1 MVFETVGKIG
11 LMVGKSLS
19 KGKFWA
25 CRHAPELLQIA
36 GTAGV
41 VGTAA
46 LACKGTKE
54 IMEKEEPEIKDYA
67 KAYAP
72 TAVCGISTIGC
83 FTGGHYI
90 LKKRNIA
97 LACAYK
103 VIDDSYKNY
112 RSNVIEK
119 YGEEEDF
126 RLKNSVHTEKMTVTE
141 VGEDGKKHKKKVDVD
156 ILDDEPN
163 AYTFIYDDKHSM
175 KSVIDSVTARNDL
188 VIAENN
194 ANRILLGRGYIT
206 LNEVLRGLGLH
217 ETSVGQIVG
226 WQTKGNG
233 DGYVKFNVK
242 QIRTAMDPEGVA
254 FAVEFNV
261 DGPIYQDID
270 KYTRMWGEQ

>member
-25 CRHAPELLQIA
+25 YKHAPELLQVA

-41 VGTAA
+41 IGTAA

-54 IMEKEEPEIKDYA
+54 IMEKEEPEVKDYA
-67 KAYAP
+67 KAYTP
-72 TAVCGISTIGC
+72 TAICGIGTIGC

-119 YGEEEDF
+119 YGKEEDF
-126 RLKNSVHTEKMTVTE
+126 RLKNNVSVGKDVITEI
-141 VGEDGKKHKKKVDVD
+141 GEDGKKHKKKVEID
-156 ILDDEPN
+156 IMDDEPN

-175 KSVIDSVTARNDL
+175 KSIIDSVTARNDL

-194 ANRILLGRGYIT
+194 ADRILKARGYIT

-226 WQTKGNG
+226 WQTKGDG